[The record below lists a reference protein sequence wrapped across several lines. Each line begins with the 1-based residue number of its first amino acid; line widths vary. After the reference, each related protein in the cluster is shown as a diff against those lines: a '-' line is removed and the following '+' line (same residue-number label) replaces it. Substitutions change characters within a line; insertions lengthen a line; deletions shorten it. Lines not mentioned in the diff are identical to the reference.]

1 MLRPNPI
8 SDRRLIVIAELMAS
22 VALLSACGG
31 GGGDPTADPTAD
43 AAAAPVAD
51 GTVQILARRVKST
64 GPTIGTATTGSA
76 DVILQAAYL
85 APAAGFVGAGATLT
99 VASDLAAVRLDGGN
113 GRRALV
119 MPMRAG
125 AR

>member
-1 MLRPNPI
+1 MPEAVKAVQAKGPTYVTWQDGGNAVTLQ
-8 SDRRLIVIAELMAS
+8 AMAS
-22 VALLSACGG
+22 PPGMAGVMYVPEGAASA
-31 GGGDPTADPTAD
+31 
-43 AAAAPVAD
+43 
-51 GTVQILARRVKST
+51 
-64 GPTIGTATTGSA
+64 TIGTATTGSA

-85 APAAGFVGAGATLT
+85 APAAGFVGAGATVT